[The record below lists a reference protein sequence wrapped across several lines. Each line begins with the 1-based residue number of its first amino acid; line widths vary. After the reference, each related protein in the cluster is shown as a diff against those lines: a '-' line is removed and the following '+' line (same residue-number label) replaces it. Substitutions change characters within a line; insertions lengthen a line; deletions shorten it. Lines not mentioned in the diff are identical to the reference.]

1 MERWKWSCQKFS
13 TRLRVASPLLGISFC
28 LRTGT
33 PRPCPT
39 SCQSIEEV
47 PNSSRTCSLK
57 CTVEEIRKLGALT
70 LSAQVMRAAAVA
82 ILIPCT
88 SLYIYFFLPLSHH
101 GCDNDFAT
109 GIFGLTCTT
118 RLVRSCHTTPS
129 GLVKFHLFSTGWLVT
144 ALVLLLSP
152 FKFAL
157 SWHWCCSTVFSDSLV
172 LVHHLPRSTPFWLQ
186 YHLLPHSVLL
196 FLLVRWCGAFN
207 LIFWPLFPLQK
218 VHTSEKKSVIQEE
231 GWAYY
236 TFSSYPLFGLNR
248 DDKFR

>member
-1 MERWKWSCQKFS
+1 MKKPFPWYYCFGLAISQRHVNRITWPRGRSCSQEY
-13 TRLRVASPLLGISFC
+13 LLH
-28 LRTGT
+28 LT
-33 PRPCPT
+33 PPKLSAIPT
-39 SCQSIEEV
+39 V
-47 PNSSRTCSLK
+47 FR
-57 CTVEEIRKLGALT
+57 GAL
-70 LSAQVMRAAAVA
+70 RAPPLRLVWKGF
-82 ILIPCT
+82 LE
-88 SLYIYFFLPLSHH
+88 SLYIYFLPLSHY

-109 GIFGLTCTT
+109 GIFRLTCTT
-118 RLVRSCHTTPS
+118 RLVCSCHTTPS
-129 GLVKFHLFSTGWLVT
+129 GLVKFHLFSTGQSVA

-157 SWHWCCSTVFSDSLV
+157 LWHWCCSTVFSDSLV
-172 LVHHLPRSTPFWLQ
+172 LVHHLPRSMLFWLQ
-186 YHLLPHSVLL
+186 YCLLPHSVLL